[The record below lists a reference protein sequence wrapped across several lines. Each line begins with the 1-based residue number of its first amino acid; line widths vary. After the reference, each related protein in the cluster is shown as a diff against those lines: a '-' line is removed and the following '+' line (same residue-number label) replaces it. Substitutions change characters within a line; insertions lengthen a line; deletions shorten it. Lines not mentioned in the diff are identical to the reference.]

1 MKVPFIDLSVSE
13 KPINEKIKKAI
24 LDVVKRK
31 DFILGKE
38 VKQFEES
45 FSKYINCKYTVGV
58 SSGSSALFL
67 SLKAL
72 GIKPGDYVVTTP
84 FTFTAT
90 AEVIFQC
97 GAQIVFS
104 DIDINTYNISIE
116 DLKNTIENFENKIKA
131 IIPVHLYGLPCD
143 MQNIVELAKKYDIK
157 IIEDAAQAH
166 GAICR
171 FKYNSK
177 IVEKKV
183 GSIGDTG
190 CFSFYPTK
198 NLSCYGDG
206 GAVTTDNEELYQQL
220 LRLRNHGRVEHYL
233 YQKLGFNSR
242 LDNLQAAVLL
252 VKLKHLE
259 KWNKERQKIAKIYT
273 EELKNIGDIITPSTY
288 DNFTHVYHLYVIRTK
303 YRDELMKYLKAHN
316 IGCAVQYGIPLH
328 LQPAYKGLY
337 KTASS
342 LKNAEIAAKEVLSL
356 PIYPGLKEYQIE
368 YVVDK
373 IKKFFKFKSR

>member
-143 MQNIVELAKKYDIK
+143 MQNIVELSKKYDIK

-233 YQKLGFNSR
+233 YKKLGFNSR